1 MDADEPLTAAK
12 RELLEE
18 TGYRAEE
25 RIDLGC
31 VHPNPAIQNNR
42 CYTFLALG
50 AKLAGA
56 QSLDD
61 KEDIAVLPEPLA
73 EIPRLI
79 REGVIIHALVVCAS
93 WRLFMEHRRAAG
105 SVHQPRRMGR
115 LPEVKNP

>member
-1 MDADEPLTAAK
+1 M
-12 RELLEE
+12 
-18 TGYRAEE
+18 AEE
-25 RIDLGC
+25 WIDLGY

-61 KEDIAVLPEPLA
+61 KEDIAVLLKPLA
-73 EIPRLI
+73 EIPHLI
-79 REGVIIHALVVCAS
+79 REGAITHALVVCAF

-105 SVHQPRRMGR
+105 
-115 LPEVKNP
+115 